1 MVKFCMSCGKE
12 NEDGAVFCIG
22 CGQRFPPE
30 AANSVQPGGVTQQAP
45 PFPVFAAEIG
55 PGAHQHILT
64 DVYLK
69 DSAGKVLLVARKPS
83 LIHSDYTIVDGTEG
97 VQGFM
102 KGQTHLTHKTTLVE
116 DASHNPLGAVQAS
129 NISQN
134 RAPPSCWVEDAAG
147 NRLATIAYFGLM
159 SFGAIKPDGSTIFE
173 ARLSAGTGIL
183 HSMNE
188 LEHRAY
194 AISLADPGF
203 PLPMLLAVITVVEHA

>member
-12 NEDGAVFCIG
+12 NEDAAVFCIG

-30 AANSVQPGGVTQQAP
+30 AANSVQPGAVTQQAP
-45 PFPVFAAEIG
+45 SFPAFTAELG

-69 DSAGKVLLVARKPS
+69 DFSGKVLLVARKPS

-102 KGQTHLTHKTTLVE
+102 KAQSHLTHRTTLVE
-116 DASHNPLGAVQAS
+116 DASHNALGAVQVS
-129 NISQN
+129 SISQN
-134 RAPPSCWVEDAAG
+134 RAPPNCWVEDASG
-147 NRLATIAYFGLM
+147 NRLATVVYLGLM
-159 SFGAIKPDGSTIFE
+159 SFAATKPDGSTIFE
-173 ARLSAGTGIL
+173 ARLTAGTGIL
-183 HSMNE
+183 HSMNA

-194 AISLADPGF
+194 AITLADPGF
-203 PLPMLLAVITVVEHA
+203 PLPVVLAVITVVEHA